1 MSSMQGQPDQQPPQR
16 ACVSSVPCA
25 AHLNVGCS
33 APSLVHSHTL
43 LQVNSKQHTVATCD
57 FKCMQLA
64 LRGPLTSEI
73 LELSVLIGLQEGSKP
88 CV

>member
-1 MSSMQGQPDQQPPQR
+1 VSSTQGQPDQQSPQR
-16 ACVSSVPCA
+16 GCVSSVPCA
-25 AHLNVGCS
+25 AHVNVGSS

-64 LRGPLTSEI
+64 LKGPQTSAI
-73 LELSVLIGLQEGSKP
+73 LELSVLVGL
-88 CV
+88 

>member
-25 AHLNVGCS
+25 AHLWGAVP
-33 APSLVHSHTL
+33 PSLVQSHTL
-43 LQVNSKQHTVATCD
+43 LQINSKQHTVATCD

-64 LRGPLTSEI
+64 LRGPQTSKI
-73 LELSVLIGLQEGSKP
+73 LELSVLVGL
-88 CV
+88 